1 MQTTILLQ
9 YVVKWDIFHLGVE
22 WGIVDFKIQAISS
35 TLRSCKFSF
44 LMIVGS
50 RYVFHTNNDDDV
62 LSHKINQHTCVSNCQ
77 KRNYVY
83 PDPLLH
89 ERWYVGTKGSQL
101 RRVKN
106 HKKYIS
112 FLIPTIYF
120 YIQHFIAKIHRFSKR
135 FLWSTIEV

>member
-35 TLRSCKFSF
+35 TLRWCKFSF
-44 LMIVGS
+44 LMIMGS
-50 RYVFHTNNDDDV
+50 KYVFHTDNDDDV
-62 LSHKINQHTCVSNCQ
+62 LSHKINQHTCVLNFL

-89 ERWYVGTKGSQL
+89 ERWYVGTKGSQP
-101 RRVKN
+101 RRVQK
-106 HKKYIS
+106 S
-112 FLIPTIYF
+112 
-120 YIQHFIAKIHRFSKR
+120 
-135 FLWSTIEV
+135 